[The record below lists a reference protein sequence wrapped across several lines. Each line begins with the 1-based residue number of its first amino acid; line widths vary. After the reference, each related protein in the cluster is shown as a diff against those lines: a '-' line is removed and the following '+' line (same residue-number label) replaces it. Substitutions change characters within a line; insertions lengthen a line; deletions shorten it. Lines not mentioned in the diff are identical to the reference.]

1 MRSKGM
7 KCGIVASLGKDAT
20 SELEA
25 AEDADL
31 IEVRLDLVGDD
42 PLESIK
48 GVRNRTKQQVIAT
61 NRMASEGGRFQG
73 PEDDRIEIL
82 RRASEHADY
91 VDIELLAEGRD
102 KVLKETKCRT
112 IVSYHDFKGM
122 PDRDGLRSIL
132 REMAGTGADIAKIAV
147 TPHRLKDN
155 LEVLDFLLKA
165 DIPLCMIAMGE
176 IGRHIRAVAPIY
188 GSVLTYGYV
197 SSPTAPG
204 QMKVSELRQA
214 LELLMP

>member
-1 MRSKGM
+1 M
-7 KCGIVASLGKDAT
+7 KYEGIKSGIVASLGRDAI
-20 SELEA
+20 SELDA
-25 AEDADL
+25 AKGADL
-31 IEVRLDLVGDD
+31 IEVRLDLGSGD

-48 GVRNRTKQQVIAT
+48 ELRERTKQPVIAT

-82 RRASEHADY
+82 RRASGYADY
-91 VDIELLAEGRD
+91 VDIELLAKGRD
-102 KVLKETKCRT
+102 EVLKEAKCRT

-147 TPHRLKDN
+147 TPHSLKDN
-155 LEVLDFLLKA
+155 LEVLDFLLES
-165 DIPLCMIAMGE
+165 DVPLCMIAMGE
-176 IGRHIRAVAPIY
+176 IGRHIRAVAPLY

-197 SSPTAPG
+197 SRPTAPG